1 MVAWI
6 GSLQPL
12 LIAAVLLWS
21 ARGKLF
27 SRYAEAHARRSALT
41 PLLGENR
48 ALPAYRLL
56 GGVEAG
62 LAGALLVPGLLR
74 AEAVA
79 AAALSTGFL
88 GYLAYARIK
97 APDSTCG
104 CMGAQTAP
112 VNGRSF
118 GRAGLLLLFSV
129 VAFAAPVSWVAG
141 LVERP
146 VLGLAVLVAEGA
158 AIVAFAP
165 ELDRHWLLPLRRLH
179 ARITHPLS
187 SPGTFDVPLD
197 STVEQLQRSSAY
209 REIAAS
215 LRSDVREHWD
225 EQDWRILVYSAR
237 YAGREGSAVFAVPR
251 LKYAPETVRAAIVD
265 AAGATLLSLESHP
278 HPEYAI

>member
-21 ARGKLF
+21 ARAKLF
-27 SRYAEAHARRSALT
+27 SRYAEAHARRSALA

-56 GGVEAG
+56 GGVEAA
-62 LAGALLVPGLLR
+62 LAAALLVPGLLL

-88 GYLAYARIK
+88 AYLAYARIK

-104 CMGAQTAP
+104 CMGAQSAP

-118 GRAGLLLLFSV
+118 GRAGVLL
-129 VAFAAPVSWVAG
+129 AAALTALAADGSWLAG
-141 LVERP
+141 LADRP
-146 VLGLAVLVAEGA
+146 VLGLALLVAEGA
-158 AIVAFAP
+158 AVVAFSP

-179 ARITHPLS
+179 ARITHPLA
-187 SPGTFDVPLD
+187 SPGSFDVPLD

-209 REIAAS
+209 RELAPS

-225 EQDWRILVYSAR
+225 EPGWRILVYSAR

-251 LKYAPETVRAAIVD
+251 LTYAPETVRAAIVD
-265 AAGATLLSLESHP
+265 ATGATLLSLESHP
-278 HPEYAI
+278 TPEYAL